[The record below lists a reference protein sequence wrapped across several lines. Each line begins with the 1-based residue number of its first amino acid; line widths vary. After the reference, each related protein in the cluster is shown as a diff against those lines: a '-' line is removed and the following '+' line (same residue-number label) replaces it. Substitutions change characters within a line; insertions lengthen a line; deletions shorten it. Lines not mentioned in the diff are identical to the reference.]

1 MASGSTV
8 PLISIVVQERNSLL
22 GIKVEPVMQ
31 AGHAISYK
39 FTKICQSHDDQSLND
54 SSLIVLA

>member
-8 PLISIVVQERNSLL
+8 PLISFLVQERNSLL

-31 AGHAISYK
+31 AGRAIQKDLS
-39 FTKICQSHDDQSLND
+39 TL
-54 SSLIVLA
+54 

>member
-31 AGHAISYK
+31 AGHITPSSKRFVKVMTIS
-39 FTKICQSHDDQSLND
+39 S
-54 SSLIVLA
+54 